1 MDNFSLEHEKSL
13 KHRLWHKLVGEPR
26 DINEPSLF
34 HKISLIPILAWIGLG
49 SDGLSSSSY
58 GPEEAF
64 RALGSHSYIAVLIG
78 LATAFT
84 VFIIAY
90 AYSRIIEHF
99 PQGGGGYIV
108 STKTISSGAGV
119 VSGSALIIDYML
131 TITVSVV
138 SCGDAI
144 FSFLPITYQKYKLI
158 FVAFLILMLVIMN
171 LRGVKESVIALAPIF
186 MVFVVTHIL
195 LIIYGIFYHADQIG
209 PVMSQFNLSF
219 KQDVGAIGF
228 IGILAIFLRAFS
240 LGGGTYTG
248 IEAVSNGMQI
258 MREPRVQTGKRTMV
272 YMAAS
277 LAFTA
282 GGLLICY
289 ALFQVKPAEG
299 RTLNAILAAEVFRN
313 WPLTAWIV
321 LITILS
327 EGALLMVAAQAGF
340 VDGPRVMANMATDF
354 WLPHRFAMLSERLTM
369 QNGIILMGVASIILL
384 LYTNGSISALVV
396 MYSINVFLTFS
407 LSQFGMI
414 RFFLHD
420 KKKDANWKRHIV
432 VHVIGFVLC
441 VTILCVTVYEKFG
454 EGGWMT
460 LAITSVLIALCY
472 LIKKHY
478 LNVLKEARKLEDIL
492 QKIHPGKKF
501 NDEPLNPKEPTAILL
516 VSAFNGFG
524 LHTWL
529 SINRKFPHFYKNFIF
544 VSIAEVDQGSFK
556 GSAEMEQLR
565 ISAENGLK
573 KYVEL
578 VRSYGLPADYRMD
591 AGTDV
596 VETAT
601 HMCQSLAKEFPKSM
615 VFTGKLIFRQ
625 ESFFQKLLHNETAN
639 AIQRRLQWDGIET
652 VIMPIRV

>member
-1 MDNFSLEHEKSL
+1 MDNFSSEHEKSL

-26 DINEPSLF
+26 NINEPSLF

-49 SDGLSSSSY
+49 ADGLSSSSY

-64 RALGSHSYIAVLIG
+64 KALGTHTYLAILIAI
-78 LATAFT
+78 ATALT
-84 VFIIAY
+84 VFVIAY
-90 AYSRIIEHF
+90 AYSRIIEYF
-99 PQGGGGYIV
+99 PHGGGGYMV
-108 STKTISSGAGV
+108 ATHTISNQAGV
-119 VSGSALIIDYML
+119 IAGSALLVDYIM
-131 TITVSVV
+131 TISVSLA

-144 FSFLPITYQKYKLI
+144 FSFLPHNFLHYKMFFVVGLI
-158 FVAFLILMLVIMN
+158 ILLVIMN
-171 LRGVKESVIALAPIF
+171 LRGVKESIIFLAPIF
-186 MVFVVTHIL
+186 VVFLITHIL
-195 LIIYGIFYHADQIG
+195 LIGYGLGTHIGEIG
-209 PVMSQFNLSF
+209 PVMEKYSGNMNKDISI
-219 KQDVGAIGF
+219 IGF
-228 IGILAIFLRAFS
+228 AGILAIFLRAFS
-240 LGGGTYTG
+240 MGGGTYTG
-248 IEAVSNGMQI
+248 IEAVSNAMNV
-258 MREPRVQTGKRTMV
+258 MREPKVQTGKRTML
-272 YMAAS
+272 YLAIS
-277 LAFTA
+277 LAVTA
-282 GGLLICY
+282 AGLLACY
-289 ALFQVKPAEG
+289 ALFSIKPMEG
-299 RTLNAILAAEVFRN
+299 RTMNAVLADRTFSN
-313 WPLTAWIV
+313 WPLGGV
-321 LITILS
+321 LAFITLLS
-327 EGALLMVAAQAGF
+327 EGALLMVGAQSGF
-340 VDGPRVMANMATDF
+340 TGGPSIMANMATDF

-369 QNGIILMGVASIILL
+369 QNGIVLMGIASIIML
-384 LYTNGSISALVV
+384 LYTKGSISALVV

-414 RFFLHD
+414 LFSLRHR
-420 KKKDANWKRHIV
+420 KKDESWKSHMII
-432 VHVIGFVLC
+432 HVIGFILC

-478 LNVLKEARKLEDIL
+478 LNVRKEARKLEDIL

-501 NDEPLNPKEPTAILL
+501 NNEPLNPKEPTAILL

-544 VSIAEVDQGSFK
+544 VCIAEVDQESFK

-565 ISAENGLK
+565 VSAENGLK
-573 KYVEL
+573 KYVDL

-625 ESFFQKLLHNETAN
+625 ESLFQKLLHNETAN